1 MTSSGFFPGDHA
13 IAGASES
20 EPPSGRVKSQESAVR
35 ELPTPLP
42 VAREEFAP
50 RRRSDGDRELT
61 DSRGTGIVLGELS
74 AAARPRIA
82 EILRAARVFS
92 LEEIAVALELFD
104 ETVEERG
111 PRTEEAARSES
122 RTDAATSLPRSSVLG
137 PDYLFLG
144 AFTPEEVLVGYACWG
159 PTPATDRTW
168 DLYWIAV
175 DPALQGAGIGT
186 ILIEE
191 VERRLA
197 GQHARMLIAETS
209 SRSDYAAT
217 HGFYVRRG
225 YTEVARVRDFY
236 APGDDRIIFVKR
248 FLPLADGRGADS
260 R

>member
-1 MTSSGFFPGDHA
+1 MTNAGFFPGDHA
-13 IAGASES
+13 IDGASES
-20 EPPSGRVKSQESAVR
+20 EPPSGRVKSQESAAG
-35 ELPTPLP
+35 ELSPPLP
-42 VAREEFAP
+42 VDRGEFAP
-50 RRRSDGDRELT
+50 RRRSDGGRELT
-61 DSRGTGIVLGELS
+61 DPGGTGIVLGELS

-92 LEEIAVALELFD
+92 GEEIKVALELFD
-104 ETVEERG
+104 ESCQDCG
-111 PRTEEAARSES
+111 LRTADDR
-122 RTDAATSLPRSSVLG
+122 PRSQSAIRN
-137 PDYLFLG
+137 PQSDYLFLG
-144 AFTPEEVLVGYACWG
+144 AFTPEQVLVGYACWG

-217 HGFYVRRG
+217 HGFYARRG

-236 APGDDRIIFVKR
+236 APGDDQIIFVKR

>member
-1 MTSSGFFPGDHA
+1 MGDVTRPLDGA
-13 IAGASES
+13 I
-20 EPPSGRVKSQESAVR
+20 EPEPLSRGVKSQEPAVR
-35 ELPTPLP
+35 APSASPPLS
-42 VAREEFAP
+42 REGFAP
-50 RRRSDGDRELT
+50 RRRSDGGGGLT

-82 EILRAARVFS
+82 EILRGSRVFNR
-92 LEEIAVALELFD
+92 EEIAVALELFD
-104 ETVEERG
+104 ESCG
-111 PRTEEAARSES
+111 DCA
-122 RTDAATSLPRSSVLG
+122 
-137 PDYLFLG
+137 DYLFLG

-175 DPALQGAGIGT
+175 DTALQGAGIGT
-186 ILIEE
+186 ILLEE

-197 GQHARMLIAETS
+197 RLHARMLIAETS

-217 HGFYVRRG
+217 RGFYGRRG
-225 YTEVARVRDFY
+225 YAEVARVRDFY
-236 APGDDRIIFVKR
+236 APGDDRILFVKR